1 MRRLVQVLVL
11 AAALTAPAVL
21 ALHIDDAYAEVAY
34 DSPYTFEQIF
44 GTALRLVRVDLGCK
58 ITEKDPDSGYL
69 LFDYTSVE
77 SGKRVHHGSIEVV
90 RGKQT
95 THVTVQLPTLPQYH
109 EQMILDALTRKL
121 VAEHGDPPPRSKQA
135 PPPPAPPDDAGAAA
149 DAEP

>member
-11 AAALTAPAVL
+11 AVALAAPAVT
-21 ALHIDDAYAEVAY
+21 ALRIDDAHAAGAY

-44 GTALRLVRVDLGCK
+44 GTALRLLRVDLGCK
-58 ITEKDPDSGYL
+58 ITEKDADNGYL
-69 LFDYTSVE
+69 LFDYTSIE
-77 SGKRVHHGSIEVV
+77 SGKTVHHGSIEVV

-95 THVTVQLPTLPQYH
+95 THVSVQLPTLPQYH
-109 EQMILDALTRKL
+109 EQMILDALARKL

-135 PPPPAPPDDAGAAA
+135 PPAPPPDDAGA